1 MISKDKQ
8 LWLSSGQENVIW
20 QFPVSGS
27 TTLAQLGVDQW
38 VLVWVGRPCFS
49 SVPLAL
55 AVRQVFV
62 LSKIKHCHRWGS
74 LFFIKGSFSL
84 VRDRW
89 THNRKRRGWDQG
101 VGALLWWGEV

>member
-27 TTLAQLGVDQW
+27 TMLAPLGVDQW
-38 VLVWVGRPCFS
+38 VLVWVGRPRFS

-62 LSKIKHCHRWGS
+62 LSKIKHSHRWGS
-74 LFFIKGSFSL
+74 LLFIKGSFSL
-84 VRDRW
+84 VRDLW
-89 THNRKRRGWDQG
+89 THNGKRRGWDRG
-101 VGALLWWGEV
+101 VGTFLWWGEV